1 MTSSGVGKPQSP
13 AVLHFLKGPLV
24 KCSLAHV
31 VCVSGAPQD
40 TRRQLSPWDQP
51 RDCSQ
56 PPSTSRPPGGQQ
68 RGQWVSAESRAQE
81 MGRQGHEPPPSP
93 LLSTAQTLRPP
104 SISAPP
110 HGHPC
115 TSGLLGG
122 ALSPL
127 SPAPGWGR
135 PACTQR
141 PARVRRPL
149 CLHSRALLT
158 ALPFQARSGAERLG
172 LAGDLLS

>member
-1 MTSSGVGKPQSP
+1 
-13 AVLHFLKGPLV
+13 
-24 KCSLAHV
+24 
-31 VCVSGAPQD
+31 
-40 TRRQLSPWDQP
+40 
-51 RDCSQ
+51 
-56 PPSTSRPPGGQQ
+56 
-68 RGQWVSAESRAQE
+68 
-81 MGRQGHEPPPSP
+81 MGWQGHEPPPSP

-172 LAGDLLS
+172 LAGDLLSQLGVIMKNLGA